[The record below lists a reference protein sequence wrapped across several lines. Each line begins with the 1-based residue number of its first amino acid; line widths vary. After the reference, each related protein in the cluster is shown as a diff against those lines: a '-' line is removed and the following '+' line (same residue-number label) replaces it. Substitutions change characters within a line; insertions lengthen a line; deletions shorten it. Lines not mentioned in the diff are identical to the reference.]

1 MKTRQA
7 SLRVI
12 LVLAVCAL
20 LPTAGASAQP
30 IETAS
35 VQLQLNSALAKKL
48 KQEGVRLVALGPAR
62 AKGRN
67 VTLPATESSL
77 EPGGGSGYLYLGG
90 GLKWQAGKGVA
101 TLRRLLL
108 NVEKNVLVAV
118 LNGSTIKLA
127 DLAPQQFTLT
137 GFDFTDAVSSLKLTG
152 RGAAL
157 LNRRLGLDR
166 VFKAGRSLGSATATG
181 RFSALRLTGGDVT
194 LTVDNA
200 FRERLQSVEADVR
213 FPLPISIQGGE
224 LTSSLS
230 GFVFAVNGLQIFQ
243 HYSSAGGETFDRS
256 ISFIGTTISLETHQV
271 AGGANVGYEPPRLP
285 YSGPL
290 ATILDSPIGFNPE
303 TGEAGA
309 TFPMALDAAMAS
321 LLNET
326 VGAKKGKPTLFSG
339 GEVLGTISF
348 TARTR

>member
-1 MKTRQA
+1 MKTRRA
-7 SLRVI
+7 ALRAV

-20 LPTAGASAQP
+20 LPTAAASAQP
-30 IETAS
+30 IETAG

-48 KQEGVRLVALGPAR
+48 KKEEVRLVALGPAR
-62 AKGRN
+62 VQGRN

-90 GLKWQAGKGVA
+90 GLKWRVGKRVA

-108 NVEKNVLVAV
+108 NVEKHVLVAV
-118 LNGSTIKLA
+118 VNGSTIKLA
-127 DLAPQQFTLT
+127 DLAPQQFTLA

-152 RGAAL
+152 RAAAL
-157 LNRRLGLDR
+157 LNRRLGLER
-166 VFKAGRSLGSATATG
+166 VFKAGRPLGAATATG

-200 FRERLQSVEADVR
+200 FREKLQSVEADVR
-213 FPLPISIQGGE
+213 FPLPISVQGGE
-224 LTSSLS
+224 LTASLS
-230 GFVFAVNGLQIFQ
+230 GFVFAENGLTIFQ
-243 HYSSAGGETFDRS
+243 HDSSEFGETFDRS
-256 ISFIGTTISLETHQV
+256 ISFITTGVSLETHKV
-271 AGGANVGYEPPRLP
+271 SGGANVGYEPPRLP

-290 ATILDSPIGFNPE
+290 ATIPDSPIGFNPE
-303 TGEAGA
+303 TGEASA

-326 VGAKKGKPTLFSG
+326 VGAKKGKPTLFSA
-339 GEVLGTISF
+339 GEPLGTISF

>member
-1 MKTRQA
+1 MKTRHA
-7 SLRVI
+7 ALKVA

-30 IETAS
+30 LETAA

-48 KQEGVRLVALGPAR
+48 KKEGVRLAALKPAHL
-62 AKGRN
+62 KGRN

-90 GLKWQAGKGVA
+90 GLKWQAGKRVA
-101 TLRRLLL
+101 TVRRLLL
-108 NVEKNVLVAV
+108 NVEKHVLLAV
-118 LNGSTIKLA
+118 VNGSTIKLA
-127 DLAPQQFTLT
+127 DLAPQQFTLS

-157 LNRRLGLDR
+157 LNRRLGLSR
-166 VFKAGRSLGSATATG
+166 VFKAGRSLGAATATG
-181 RFSALRLTGGDVT
+181 RFSALRLTGGDVA

-200 FRERLQSVEADVR
+200 FREKLRSVEADVR
-213 FPLPISIQGGE
+213 FPLPMTVQGGE
-224 LTSSLS
+224 LTSALS
-230 GFVFAVNGLQIFQ
+230 GFVFAESGPQIFQ
-243 HYSSAGGETFDRS
+243 HDTSAFGETFDRS
-256 ISFIGTTISLETHQV
+256 ISFITTAVSLETHKV
-271 AGGANVGYEPPRLP
+271 SGGANVGYEPPRLP

-290 ATILDSPIGFNPE
+290 ATIPDSPIGFNPE
-303 TGEAGA
+303 TGEASA

-326 VGAKKGKPTLFSG
+326 VGAKKDKPTLFSA
-339 GEVLGTISF
+339 GEALGTLSF